1 MDRFEGVVIPPSL
14 CCGGTVTEF
23 IIGVFEVAAAA
34 LISSSVG
41 ILSDVVIT
49 TFAGDN
55 VDVGCDDTKPFMLV
69 LGARTDTSCLG
80 LNEMVGWL
88 FSVTVAATIDLGTE
102 TGVCGRLKLGLFAA
116 ERGIF
121 APTCGKG
128 C

>member
-41 ILSDVVIT
+41 ILSDVVMT
-49 TFAGDN
+49 TLAGDN
-55 VDVGCDDTKPFMLV
+55 VDVGCDVTKPFMLV
-69 LGARTDTSCLG
+69 LGVHTSCLG

-88 FSVTVAATIDLGTE
+88 LSVTVAATIDLGTE

-116 ERGIF
+116 EMF